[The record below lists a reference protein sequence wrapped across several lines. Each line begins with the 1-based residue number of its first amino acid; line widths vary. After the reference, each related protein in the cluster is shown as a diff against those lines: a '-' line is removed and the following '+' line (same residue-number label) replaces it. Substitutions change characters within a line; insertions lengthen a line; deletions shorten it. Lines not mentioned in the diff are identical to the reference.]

1 MKIRITSNNLRFRL
15 GRDEAEKL
23 GNGVRLEE
31 TLRIGG
37 SELVFSLIAS
47 GAADAQMN
55 DRRIS
60 VLIPSQQ
67 AKMWASSDQVG
78 INLKISGVEIA
89 IEKDFKCLHG
99 PTENEAECF
108 PNPLAQTIR

>member
-15 GRDEAEKL
+15 GRVEVEKF
-23 GNGVRLEE
+23 GNGEQIEE

-37 SELVFSLIAS
+37 SELVFSLSVS
-47 GAADAQMN
+47 GAADVQMN
-55 DRRIS
+55 GRRIA
-60 VLIPSQQ
+60 VIVPTQQ
-67 AKMWASSDQVG
+67 AQAWSRSEQVG
-78 INLKISGVEIA
+78 INMKIAGVEIA

-108 PNPLAQTIR
+108 PNPLAQTMR